1 MLNPYCYFSSP
12 ATWIWI
18 SMIVNKISGWWFG
31 TFLFSHISGIIIP
44 TDFHIFQGVETTN
57 QNSHYSVVKF
67 QPHHQWHQALPVS
80 YWSPVTADDGQ
91 TYYYNLET
99 GGVEVS
105 LSLITLDLGKF
116 HHDLTVLP
124 SPGIMVKKGN
134 DPQMVELFN
143 LVNYYNVPRFDIPS
157 FYTNVTTKIYQN
169 MGYRWYRLLPTFIMW
184 QAQQLNHRRWLTRKW
199 VEFIPSPGGLA
210 SVVLTWQYNKTVR
223 K

>member
-1 MLNPYCYFSSP
+1 
-12 ATWIWI
+12 
-18 SMIVNKISGWWFG
+18 MIVNKISGWWFG

-99 GGVEVS
+99 GGVEVF
-105 LSLITLDLGKF
+105 LSLMPLDLGKF

-134 DPQMVELFN
+134 DPQMAELFN

-157 FYTNVTTKIYQN
+157 FYMNVTTKNISKYGISLISPIAYFYN
-169 MGYRWYRLLPTFIMW
+169 VASPVI
-184 QAQQLNHRRWLTRKW
+184 
-199 VEFIPSPGGLA
+199 EPSPMTYQKMGRVYTITWRLSIGCA
-210 SVVLTWQYNKTVR
+210 HLTI
-223 K
+223 